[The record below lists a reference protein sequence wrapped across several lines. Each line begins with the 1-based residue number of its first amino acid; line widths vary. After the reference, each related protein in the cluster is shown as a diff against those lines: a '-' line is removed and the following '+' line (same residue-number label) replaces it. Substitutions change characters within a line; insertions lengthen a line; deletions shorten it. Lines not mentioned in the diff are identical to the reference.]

1 MNIDDIFTQGLHKLT
16 KDQLIQL
23 ANSQTVLLNDI
34 STRDL
39 VYLIQ
44 ELVSRFE
51 DLADHRA
58 NQIRTEHG
66 TEYNG

>member
-1 MNIDDIFTQGLHKLT
+1 MNIDDIFTKGLHKLS

-23 ANSQTVLLNDI
+23 ANSQTVLLDKVSN
-34 STRDL
+34 RDL

-44 ELVSRFE
+44 ELVARFE
-51 DLADHRA
+51 DLADYRVR
-58 NQIRTEHG
+58 QMRTEHG

>member
-1 MNIDDIFTQGLHKLT
+1 MNIDDIFARGLHKLS
-16 KDQLIQL
+16 KDQLLQL
-23 ANSQTVLLNDI
+23 ANSQTVLLNEV
-34 STRDL
+34 STKDL

-58 NQIRTEHG
+58 SQMTQASEF
-66 TEYNG
+66 NG